1 MCGIFAAMTR
11 RGLSSERRDAA
22 LRCLEHRGPDGMGIS
37 SVANR
42 DAKLVRFYISMS
54 SHTPNS
60 HTPTR
65 GGLVIASSP
74 KLAARGLVLGALV
87 SASVTAG
94 VSWAGV
100 AAAACSPGG
109 GTDAGAQCAPDQS
122 GFSVQL
128 DGNSSVAAQ
137 GRLGGPG
144 ASTGDVT
151 AEILPTAE
159 SLPAPGSLGTQYPAN
174 DHVLVAES
182 MVGTDVFGP
191 YGCEDFVDA
200 AFGLTTDTG
209 IGHDMALS
217 FYQSLAALG
226 LDHHETPIPRGA
238 LVFTAGPY
246 GNHVDISRGDGT
258 FVSGGVQG
266 LSPGYGDGHE
276 VQILPTANLGAWTMY
291 GWVYPPW

>member
-1 MCGIFAAMTR
+1 VTD
-11 RGLSSERRDAA
+11 SS
-22 LRCLEHRGPDGMGIS
+22 L
-37 SVANR
+37 
-42 DAKLVRFYISMS
+42 
-54 SHTPNS
+54 
-60 HTPTR
+60 
-65 GGLVIASSP
+65 

-87 SASVTAG
+87 STSVTAA
-94 VSWAGV
+94 VSSAGV
-100 AAAACSPGG
+100 AAATCTPGSG
-109 GTDAGAQCAPDQS
+109 PEAGAQCALDETS
-122 GFSVQL
+122 FSVQL
-128 DGNSSVAAQ
+128 DEKSSVSAQ

-144 ASTGDVT
+144 ASASERDVI
-151 AEILPTAE
+151 AWSPPTAE
-159 SLPAPGSLGTQYPAN
+159 PRPAPESLGTQYPAG

-217 FYQSLAALG
+217 FYQSMAARG
-226 LDHHETPIPRGA
+226 LDHHQTPIPRGA
-238 LVFTAGPY
+238 LVFSAGPY

-266 LSPGYGDGHE
+266 LSPGYGDGHQ
-276 VQILPTANLGAWTMY
+276 VQILPTANLGAWTMF

>member
-1 MCGIFAAMTR
+1 LTD
-11 RGLSSERRDAA
+11 SS
-22 LRCLEHRGPDGMGIS
+22 L
-37 SVANR
+37 
-42 DAKLVRFYISMS
+42 
-54 SHTPNS
+54 
-60 HTPTR
+60 
-65 GGLVIASSP
+65 
-74 KLAARGLVLGALV
+74 KLAARGLVLGTLL
-87 SASVTAG
+87 SASVTAA
-94 VSWAGV
+94 VSSAGV
-100 AAAACSPGG
+100 AAASCTPGRS
-109 GTDAGAQCAPDQS
+109 TDVGVQCTLEETS
-122 GFSVQL
+122 FSAQL
-128 DGNSSVAAQ
+128 DGKSSVSAQ
-137 GRLGGPG
+137 GRLSGPG
-144 ASTGDVT
+144 ASIRRRDIAGDPPVS
-151 AEILPTAE
+151 EPR
-159 SLPAPGSLGTQYPAN
+159 PASESLGTQYPAG

-226 LDHHETPIPRGA
+226 LDHHQPLIPRGA
-238 LVFTAGPY
+238 LVFSAGPY

-266 LSPGYGDGHE
+266 LSPGYGDGHQ

>member
-1 MCGIFAAMTR
+1 
-11 RGLSSERRDAA
+11 
-22 LRCLEHRGPDGMGIS
+22 
-37 SVANR
+37 
-42 DAKLVRFYISMS
+42 MS
-54 SHTPNS
+54 SQTL
-60 HTPTR
+60 
-65 GGLVIASSP
+65 GELVTHGNL
-74 KLAARGLVLGALV
+74 KCAARGLVAGSLI
-87 SASVTAG
+87 SASIATAVG
-94 VSWAGV
+94 SAGV
-100 AAAACSPGG
+100 AGAVCTPGRG
-109 GTDAGAQCAPDQS
+109 SDAGGQCAADETS
-122 GFSVQL
+122 FSVQL
-128 DGNSSVAAQ
+128 DEKSSVSAQ

-144 ASTGDVT
+144 ASTSQSDFTVGVPTT
-151 AEILPTAE
+151 AAGVPASAE
-159 SLPAPGSLGTQYPAN
+159 PSPASRYLGTRYPTS

-200 AFGLTTDTG
+200 AFGLTTETG

-238 LVFTAGPY
+238 LVFSAGPY

-266 LSPGYGDGHE
+266 LSPGYGDGHQI
-276 VQILPTANLGAWTMY
+276 QILPTANLGAWTMY

>member
-1 MCGIFAAMTR
+1 MTD
-11 RGLSSERRDAA
+11 SS
-22 LRCLEHRGPDGMGIS
+22 L
-37 SVANR
+37 
-42 DAKLVRFYISMS
+42 
-54 SHTPNS
+54 
-60 HTPTR
+60 
-65 GGLVIASSP
+65 
-74 KLAARGLVLGALV
+74 KLAARRLVLGALV
-87 SASVTAG
+87 AASVTAA
-94 VSWAGV
+94 VCSAGV
-100 AAAACSPGG
+100 AGATCTPGR
-109 GTDAGAQCAPDQS
+109 GTNAGAQCDPDETS
-122 GFSVQL
+122 FSVQL
-128 DGNSSVAAQ
+128 NGQSSVSAQ

-144 ASTGDVT
+144 AGTSKSDVT
-151 AEILPTAE
+151 AGGPPPTAE
-159 SLPAPGSLGTQYPAN
+159 PGSAPTSLRNQYPAN
-174 DHVLVAES
+174 DPVLVAES

-200 AFGLTTDTG
+200 AFGLTTETG

-238 LVFTAGPY
+238 LVFSAGPY

-266 LSPGYGDGHE
+266 LSPGYGDGHQ